1 MKTNLEDTV
10 SYNKLAG
17 WGTGGW
23 GGKGG
28 CQGCLFRV
36 GWALGHTGRKWS
48 EYYCGNSF
56 MKNSHFYLIESGNLS
71 GNWSGNYKW
80 EL

>member
-10 SYNKLAG
+10 SYNKWAG

-28 CQGCLFRV
+28 GER
-36 GWALGHTGRKWS
+36 GRCPS
-48 EYYCGNSF
+48 SSSPDEHDGGRRS
-56 MKNSHFYLIESGNLS
+56 
-71 GNWSGNYKW
+71 
-80 EL
+80 